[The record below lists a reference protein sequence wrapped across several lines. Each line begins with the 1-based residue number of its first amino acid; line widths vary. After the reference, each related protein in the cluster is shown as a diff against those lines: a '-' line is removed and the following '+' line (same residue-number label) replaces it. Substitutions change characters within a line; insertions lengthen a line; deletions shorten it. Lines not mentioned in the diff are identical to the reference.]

1 MKEIFCT
8 VIFAGLL
15 VSVVSG
21 YMIEKDRR
29 EYLDHWSNPDRVRER
44 TQQSQATQSPQWAD
58 ESMVTAGERKHVS
71 KF

>member
-44 TQQSQATQSPQWAD
+44 IRQAQAEQIPQWAD
-58 ESMVTAGERKHVS
+58 ESMVTTS
-71 KF
+71 DPQ